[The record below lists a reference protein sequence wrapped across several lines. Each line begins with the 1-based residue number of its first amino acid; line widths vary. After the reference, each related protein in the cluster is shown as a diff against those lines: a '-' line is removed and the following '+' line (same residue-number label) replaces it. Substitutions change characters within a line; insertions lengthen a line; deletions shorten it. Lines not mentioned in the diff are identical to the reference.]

1 MQQAIKQE
9 GTKKRKRRSSS
20 TVKTAV
26 KSLPPTSAAEN
37 GKSKTLRTR
46 AIREGSVPED
56 LARVPP
62 KALAVM
68 DLIARGFLPPANEFS
83 RITSEPLFT
92 LRGVA
97 ALLDMKEEALTYLLL
112 SRPPRFMVQ
121 RSKQSEYHPPAM

>member
-1 MQQAIKQE
+1 VGKPPKRQQISGIHEPKPE
-9 GTKKRKRRSSS
+9 FFEPVTKKAAHLRLRKKKNRFVQRF
-20 TVKTAV
+20 
-26 KSLPPTSAAEN
+26 P
-37 GKSKTLRTR
+37 
-46 AIREGSVPED
+46 
-56 LARVPP
+56 RVPP

-92 LRGVA
+92 LGGVA